1 MKRGQVSAPPEIPV
15 AAATLASFPRKPE
28 SRSDVGT
35 RCAPAPCHPA
45 KENPDAAYHAGAQEQ
60 AAPDGRIV
68 SGRLRDWNS
77 NTAPCPL
84 ISASVADEV

>member
-1 MKRGQVSAPPEIPV
+1 MSAS
-15 AAATLASFPRKPE
+15 AARP
-28 SRSDVGT
+28 
-35 RCAPAPCHPA
+35 PCHPA

-68 SGRLRDWNS
+68 SGRLRDWNN